1 MENRIKH
8 FNSEKVY
15 LDYLNNYLTVECLAK
30 DYCITISQAEI
41 LINAG
46 RQVNHKRAS

>member
-1 MENRIKH
+1 MKKRE
-8 FNSEKVY
+8 FDSEKFY
-15 LDYLNNYLTVECLAK
+15 LEYLNDYLTVECIAEAY
-30 DYCITISQAEI
+30 DIPISQAEI